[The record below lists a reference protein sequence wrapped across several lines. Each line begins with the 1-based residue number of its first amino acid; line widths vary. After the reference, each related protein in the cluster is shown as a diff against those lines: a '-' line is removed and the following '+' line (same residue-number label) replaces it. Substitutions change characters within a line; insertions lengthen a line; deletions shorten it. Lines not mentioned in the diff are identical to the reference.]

1 MKCLLTLAIQ
11 DTGITKTTA
20 GKFIRINMEK
30 FKRWVRIHS
39 TEIAW
44 FIIGWLV
51 TSGIRDLLMGNII
64 GALIS
69 FGFAFLN
76 YTFSK

>member
-1 MKCLLTLAIQ
+1 M
-11 DTGITKTTA
+11 KTTV